1 MKKRNLILSGIA
13 VLMILVASV
22 PSALAYFT
30 TYVYAEGKKKVVL
43 GDRTT
48 IQEPAVDEW
57 VKQIQITADE
67 SSEPVYVRAKA
78 FAPDD
83 YVLSYEDS
91 TDWQPG
97 SDDGFWYYKNPISK
111 GQTTDILKVHIKMKD
126 GTKPSAGTE
135 GETFNVVVVYEYTP
149 VLYKEDKDG
158 NLVPYADWTK
168 AVTPGP
174 KVNQSSTTPTQ
185 SDPASGSGTGTETGG
200 GNG

>member
-30 TYVYAEGKKKVVL
+30 TYVYAEGKKTVVL

-48 IQEPAVDEW
+48 IQEPAVDKW
-57 VKQIQITADE
+57 IKQIQITADE
-67 SSEPVYVRAKA
+67 TSEPVYVRAKA

-83 YVLSYEDS
+83 YVLSYS
-91 TDWQPG
+91 GTNWKPG
-97 SDDGFWYYKNPISK
+97 EADDFYYYGNPISK
-111 GQTTDILKVHIKMKD
+111 DNKNADLLNVQIKMKD
-126 GTKPSAGTE
+126 GTLPPDGKE
-135 GETFNVVVVYEYTP
+135 GETFNVVVIYEYTP

-168 AVTPGP
+168 DVTPGP